1 MASAGNSR
9 KISAATKR
17 KIPRPFAFEWGGGF
31 IVEEVSV
38 KTGLEGN
45 TAEPT
50 IQLLEYKDGSEQLR
64 FCVYHKTRFSR
75 MPLLLSKEEI
85 MALSKEVREN
95 SRIRKLLQS
104 LVK

>member
-1 MASAGNSR
+1 MVNNGTPR
-9 KISAATKR
+9 KISVATKR
-17 KIPRPFAFEWGGGF
+17 RIPRPFAFHWGGGF

-50 IQLLEYKDGSEQLR
+50 IQLLEYKDGSQQLR

-75 MPLLLSKEEI
+75 MPLLLSPEELKALAKEMKGNE
-85 MALSKEVREN
+85 
-95 SRIRKLLQS
+95 RIRKLLQS
-104 LVK
+104 LAK

>member
-1 MASAGNSR
+1 MPNTATSP
-9 KISAATKR
+9 KISPATKR
-17 KIPRPFAFEWGGGF
+17 RIPRPFAFEWGGGD

-38 KTGLEGN
+38 QSGLEGN

-50 IQLLEYKDGSEQLR
+50 IQLLRYSDGSEQLR

-75 MPLLLSKEEI
+75 MPLLLSPEELKAMAKVMKGNDRIKE
-85 MALSKEVREN
+85 
-95 SRIRKLLQS
+95 LLQI

>member
-1 MASAGNSR
+1 MASNGKSG

-17 KIPRPFAFEWGGGF
+17 KIPRPFAFHWGGGF
-31 IVEEVSV
+31 IVEEASV
-38 KTGLEGN
+38 KTGFEGD

-85 MALSKEVREN
+85 KALSKEVKGNR
-95 SRIRKLLQS
+95 RIKKLLQT
-104 LVK
+104 LVE

>member
-1 MASAGNSR
+1 MASSGTSI
-9 KISAATKR
+9 KISVATKR
-17 KIPRPFAFEWGGGF
+17 NLPRPFAFHWGSGY

-38 KTGLEGN
+38 KSGFEDS

-50 IQLLEYKDGSEQLR
+50 IQLLEYKDGTEQLR

-75 MPLLLSKEEI
+75 MPLLLSPEELKALGKE
-85 MALSKEVREN
+85 MKGNA
-95 SRIRKLLQS
+95 RIRRLLQN